1 MTHVLVTGAAGLLGG
16 AVCRALEARGAR
28 FTALGHNVEPPFP
41 STRRADLTQPGAL
54 DGIDDVD
61 AVVHAAAALPPSFEA
76 GAEAAAVN
84 RSIDGNVL
92 LAAERFGARVVYASG
107 AALYA
112 PGSGAALDECAPLEP
127 RGPYLAQKAES
138 ERRGAAWSA
147 RTGLPFTAL
156 RVSAPYGLGQRARTV
171 IQVFIERAVAGD
183 DLEYF
188 GSGGR
193 EQDFTWADDAAQAF
207 VRALEGPPGSYNVAS
222 GSPVSIRALAALV
235 AEVAGLGDAAVR
247 PAGRPDPQEGALARY
262 DVTAARDRLGWT
274 PSTTLRRG
282 VESLLTERAR

>member
-1 MTHVLVTGAAGLLGG
+1 M
-16 AVCRALEARGAR
+16 
-28 FTALGHNVEPPFP
+28 
-41 STRRADLTQPGAL
+41 
-54 DGIDDVD
+54 D
-61 AVVHAAAALPPSFEA
+61 AVVHVAAALPPSFEA

-92 LAAERFGARVVYASG
+92 RGRAVRSACGLRVGRGALCPRVR
-107 AALYA
+107 
-112 PGSGAALDECAPLEP
+112 
-127 RGPYLAQKAES
+127 RGPRRVRPARTARWRTAQKAET

-156 RVSAPYGLGQRARTV
+156 RVSAPYGLGRRRNAA

-188 GSGGR
+188 GSGSR

-222 GSPVSIRALAALV
+222 GSPVSMRALAALV
-235 AEVAGLGDAAVR
+235 AEVTGLGDVAVLR
-247 PAGRPDPQEGALARY
+247 AGRPDPQEGALARY
-262 DVTAARDRLGWT
+262 DVSAARDRLGWT
-274 PSTTLRRG
+274 PSTTLRGG